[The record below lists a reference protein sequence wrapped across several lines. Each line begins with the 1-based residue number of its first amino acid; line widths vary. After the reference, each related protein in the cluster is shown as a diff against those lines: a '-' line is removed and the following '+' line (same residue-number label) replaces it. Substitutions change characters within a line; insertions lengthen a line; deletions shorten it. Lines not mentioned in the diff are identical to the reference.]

1 MDGYAHYA
9 LTDAQ
14 PIDFDA
20 IEQAAE
26 DAAYD
31 ITEVTLDLGG
41 EVIQAPCADCDG
53 EQRTFLEL
61 ETGQRFELRGEP
73 RSAGQQISLH
83 AEVFDWREGHVYL
96 QSPGK

>member
-9 LTDAQ
+9 LTDPQ

-31 ITEVTLDLGG
+31 ITEIILDLEG
-41 EVIQAPCADCDG
+41 EVIQVPCADCNG
-53 EQRTFLEL
+53 EERTFLEL
-61 ETGQRFELRGEP
+61 ETGQRFEFRGEP
-73 RSAGQQISLH
+73 RTTRRQVSIQAQ
-83 AEVFDWREGHVYL
+83 AFDWREGHLYI
-96 QSPGK
+96 QSPSK